1 MKRIIV
7 ALVVGGVVFGTVF
20 AVAASLNV
28 SGGVTQAGSVAS
40 LTCDPDGVTVD
51 GYGVELDDLTGHFLK
66 VSGIHADCAGYELGA
81 QIQLTGGGK
90 FNIVGTIPAGGGT
103 MQIPFPAAVLPVPLA
118 DIIGVN
124 LVIG

>member
-1 MKRIIV
+1 MKRLMV
-7 ALVVGGVVFGTVF
+7 ALLVGGMVFGTVF

-40 LTCDPDGVTVD
+40 LTCDADGVTVE
-51 GYGVELDDLTGHFLK
+51 GYGVELDDLSGHFLK
-66 VSGIHADCAGYELGA
+66 VSGIDAACEGYELAA

-90 FNIVGTIPAGGGT
+90 FNIVKVIPAGGGT
-103 MQIPFPAAVLPVPLA
+103 LSISFPSPVPLA
-118 DIIGVN
+118 DIVGVN